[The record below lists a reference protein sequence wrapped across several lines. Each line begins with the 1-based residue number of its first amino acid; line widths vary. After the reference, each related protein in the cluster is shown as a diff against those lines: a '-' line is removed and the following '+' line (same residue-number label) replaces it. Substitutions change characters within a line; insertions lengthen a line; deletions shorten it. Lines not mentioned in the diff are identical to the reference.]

1 MKYNALMAFLLFFVV
16 FFRLSMIIPFLY
28 LAFIPAFFG
37 IMYLVRNF
45 MITMGNGL
53 VSIDR
58 KNLLLLS
65 IFIIIFLFCLVFDLF
80 QKSHSFQSY
89 FTVRLFMLFLF
100 SFVPAYYLVNR
111 FIKGDLKLME
121 RILVYSLWVQI
132 VIFFGMYISPELK
145 RLLYTFFGMSD
156 SVNLWEQ
163 NAKVRGFGLSGEINF
178 MTPFLM
184 IYMSFFMMKRRYALI
199 TLICLTQIVNSNMAV
214 IAAIIGIGCSRLNIN
229 IKIATVLI
237 LGVLVYSLGAV
248 FFPRFYDEFVSGD
261 GTRTL
266 DILLQ
271 QHVFVVGNLD
281 FFNIIFGLQQNI
293 SSSIPDIKQSSD
305 MGWVILFNY
314 GGLTFITLFLF
325 LIFTISIAT
334 FGMTYQAIIW
344 MLIGII
350 FNTKGLVLGSNGY
363 FFLSFIYMFLNRVTL
378 SGQSSIT
385 NKLGQVSK

>member
-1 MKYNALMAFLLFFVV
+1 
-16 FFRLSMIIPFLY
+16 
-28 LAFIPAFFG
+28 
-37 IMYLVRNF
+37 
-45 MITMGNGL
+45 
-53 VSIDR
+53 
-58 KNLLLLS
+58 
-65 IFIIIFLFCLVFDLF
+65 
-80 QKSHSFQSY
+80 
-89 FTVRLFMLFLF
+89 
-100 SFVPAYYLVNR
+100 
-111 FIKGDLKLME
+111 LKLME

-271 QHVFVVGNLD
+271 QHVFVV
-281 FFNIIFGLQQNI
+281 
-293 SSSIPDIKQSSD
+293 
-305 MGWVILFNY
+305 
-314 GGLTFITLFLF
+314 
-325 LIFTISIAT
+325 
-334 FGMTYQAIIW
+334 
-344 MLIGII
+344 
-350 FNTKGLVLGSNGY
+350 
-363 FFLSFIYMFLNRVTL
+363 
-378 SGQSSIT
+378 
-385 NKLGQVSK
+385 